1 MKKQDKSNQNREY
14 EVFLS
19 VFHDYVDKSV
29 KMSIL

>member
-1 MKKQDKSNQNREY
+1 MINQDKNNQNREY
-14 EVFLS
+14 KVFLS